1 MHRRLRPMLV
11 DNVLANICWYLT
23 GAEVK
28 NFVMVCKD
36 VNQAFRKEMVWQLLC
51 MKHNFKHQSRT
62 RTRGRKPWK
71 TVYQRH
77 LCVECTAPGHIM
89 IDMNGGYALSE
100 SQPFPLCNGCFDSV
114 EGMTLREM

>member
-77 LCVECTAPGHIM
+77 LCVECTAPGHVRHLLP
-89 IDMNGGYALSE
+89 NQFLSVKKP
-100 SQPFPLCNGCFDSV
+100 S
-114 EGMTLREM
+114 TLLFLDHD